1 MRRGVFKP
9 YTKERAVQI
18 LRGYFNLSAQEADKE
33 VERLGACVVRD
44 GLSANK
50 YLYDWE
56 NKMRVGKTG
65 NINELHILYPH
76 NKKFGR

>member
-1 MRRGVFKP
+1 MKRGVFKP

-65 NINELHILYPH
+65 NINELHILYPY